1 MRAKYRLV
9 TLGCKVNQYE
19 SQVVRELL
27 EAHGYHAASSG
38 ERADLAIVNTCAVTG
53 EASRKSR
60 YLVRRLAGGGRTRVV
75 VIGCAA
81 AAESQ
86 RLAGID
92 GVEAVIGHD
101 RDVST
106 VLRDLLTDRFRRI
119 GDPSATGL
127 NTGPSE
133 SAGAAPSRRRDE
145 RNEQNMS
152 PVGQLDRTRLD
163 YPQRLS
169 TKTNKSMTQSL
180 PLVKKN
186 DEIVTQIHRFEGHRR
201 AFLKVQDGCD
211 ACCTYCIIPQL
222 RPELRSK
229 PVPVAVEEAR
239 GLVAAGFREIVLT
252 GVFLGAYGRE
262 TAVRKRFSKAGS
274 PLAGLVDALAQIEGL
289 ERLRLSSLEPGDVDA
304 KLLQT
309 LASHPVCVPHLHLPL
324 QSGSAEILRR
334 MNRQYTLDQF
344 LAMIERVGAVLDRP
358 AISTDIIV
366 GFPGETELDFED
378 SVEVARH
385 AEFVKIHAFPF
396 SPREGTAA
404 AKWSRQFVPQ
414 SAVAERMQR
423 LGEVEV
429 ELSQRFRSRFVG
441 GVDRVVVEEDDA
453 VLGPTERGED
463 CDFESAE
470 VFSPLR
476 HGRSSR
482 YFAVHFED
490 AEARP
495 GDLVHVRIDRV
506 TPRRTHG
513 SRVDPGRRLVP
524 LPVLTA

>member
-27 EAHGYHAASSG
+27 EAHGCQTASPG
-38 ERADLAIVNTCAVTG
+38 ERADLAIVNTCAVTAA
-53 EASRKSR
+53 ASRKSR
-60 YLVRRLAGGGRTRVV
+60 YLVRRLASGGRTRVV
-75 VIGCAA
+75 VVGCGAV
-81 AAESQ
+81 AERQ

-106 VLRDLLTDRFRRI
+106 VLRDLLTDWFRRI

-180 PLVKKN
+180 ALVKEN
-186 DEIVTQIHRFEGHRR
+186 DELVTQIHQFEGHRR

-222 RPELRSK
+222 RPMLRSK

-262 TAVRKRFSKAGS
+262 TAVRKRFSQAGS
-274 PLAGLVDALAQIEGL
+274 PLARLVNALAQIDGL
-289 ERLRLSSLEPGDVDA
+289 LRLRLSSLEPGDMDGD
-304 KLLQT
+304 LLES
-309 LASHPVCVPHLHLPL
+309 LAGHPVCVPHLHLPL
-324 QSGSAEILRR
+324 QSGSPEILRR
-334 MNRQYTLDQF
+334 MNRQYTLEQF
-344 LAMIERVGAVLDRP
+344 VAMIDRVRAVLDRP

-366 GFPGETELDFED
+366 GFPGESEQDFAD
-378 SVEVARH
+378 SLRVARH

-404 AKWSRQFVPQ
+404 AKGSRQFVPQ
-414 SAVAERMQR
+414 AVVAERMQR
-423 LGEVEV
+423 LGELES
-429 ELSQRFRSRFVG
+429 ESSLRFRSRFVG
-441 GVDRVVVEEDDA
+441 GVERVVVEEDDA
-453 VLGPTERGED
+453 KLEPGERED
-463 CDFESAE
+463 DGDFESGDDFA
-470 VFSPLR
+470 VMR

-490 AEARP
+490 AEAQP
-495 GDLVHVRIDRV
+495 GEVVDVRIDRV

-513 SRVDPGRRLVP
+513 SRLHPGRRLVR
-524 LPVLTA
+524 LPVLSA